1 MNWQLVK
8 NVNMPVGVPIE
19 LYNKKYNTIRFAIRE
34 TKDTIKIGANFSE
47 GEIFLNCMV
56 FDYKSFKEGDGAE
69 VYWSPLIL
77 P

>member
-19 LYNKKYNTIRFAIRE
+19 LYNKQLNTIRFAIRE
-34 TKDTIKIGANFSE
+34 TKDTIKIGSNFSC
-47 GEIFLNCMV
+47 GEIFINCIEI
-56 FDYKSFKEGDGAE
+56 DYKTFKEDWGSV